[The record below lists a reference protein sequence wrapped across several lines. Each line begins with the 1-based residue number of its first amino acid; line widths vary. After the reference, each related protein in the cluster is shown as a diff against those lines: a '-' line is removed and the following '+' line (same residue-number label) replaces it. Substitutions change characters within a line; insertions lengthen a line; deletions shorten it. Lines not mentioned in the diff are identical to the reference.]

1 MVALLVVHTIAAL
14 LAPYLVR
21 RLASKAFW
29 VLSLPP
35 AATFVWALTQTG
47 AARVDPP
54 IEQYEWVPT
63 IGMELFFRLDP
74 LSWLLTLVVGG
85 IGFLV
90 LAYCSAYFSDDEPGL
105 GRFAACLVA
114 FAGAMLGL
122 VTSDDALVLYL
133 FWELTTILSYL
144 LIGHRPES
152 LSSRGAATQA
162 LVVTTFGGLAML
174 LGIILLGEQAGTY
187 RISEL
192 LVQTPT
198 DTLITAVAAALVL
211 LGAIS
216 KSALVPFHFWLP
228 GAMAAPTP
236 VSAYLHAAAMVKA
249 GIYLVAR
256 FSPSFGDVPGW
267 RWIVLVLGGATMII
281 GAYRSLRQHD
291 LKLLLAYGTVSQLGF
306 LVILVG
312 TGTANAALAGVTMLL
327 AHALYKACLFLVV
340 GAIDHATGTRD
351 LRLLSGLRRS
361 TPGLALA
368 SLVAAMSMAGLPPM
382 LGFVG
387 KEAAYGAFVDTGTAY
402 GPWVLAVLVIG
413 SMLTFA
419 YSVRFVIGAFGDVP
433 SLPDTPVHAPGP
445 VLTGVPLALALGTL
459 VAGPLSTLIE
469 PYLRA
474 YADTGSGGPA
484 DVHLGLWHGLNTAL
498 MLSLLTWAVGI
509 LLGIF
514 ATQFER
520 FQNAVPES
528 FSALGMYRFVMRSL
542 DRLSLESTGFVQR
555 GSLPLSLL
563 LILLVFVTVPGL
575 TLVLMP
581 QEWSRADIVIADN
594 PGQIATAIIMIVG
607 AIGAVRSRRRMR
619 AVLLVGVTGYG
630 TAMLF
635 LLHGG
640 PDLALT
646 QMLAETV
653 SMLVFVLVLRRL
665 AGRFDTE
672 SRGSV
677 RMARAALGTVI
688 GVIFATLALL
698 MPGMRMHTPASE
710 GMAELGQ
717 SFGGGNNIVN
727 IILVDIRAWD
737 TMGELS
743 VAVAAAT
750 GIASLIFLREENVEG
765 ARAKLSEIL
774 DRRRQAVLK
783 AAKPIPRGGR
793 QAWLP
798 EGSTLQADRR
808 SVLLEVVARL
818 VFHVI
823 IMWSLYLLFAGH
835 GGPGGGFAA
844 GLVAG
849 LAICVRYLA
858 GGRDELRAAAPV
870 MPGLLLGT
878 GLFLSA
884 GFGVASMLVG
894 GHVLQSW
901 TFDVPVPLVGDVHLV
916 TSVLF
921 DVGVYL
927 VVLGLILDILR
938 SLGAA
943 LDKQIEDE
951 QDSQRYGSE
960 SPVHAKSGG
969 FGS

>member
-1 MVALLVVHTIAAL
+1 MVALLVVHAIAAL
-14 LAPYLVR
+14 LAPMLVR
-21 RLASKAFW
+21 RVGAKAFW
-29 VLSLPP
+29 ALSVPP
-35 AATFVWALTQTG
+35 AATFAWALTQTV
-47 AARVDPP
+47 AARTSPP
-54 IEQYEWVPT
+54 IEAYDWVPT
-63 IGMELFFRLDP
+63 IGMELVFRLDP

-85 IGFLV
+85 VGFLV

-133 FWELTTILSYL
+133 FWELTTVLSYL

-152 LSSRGAATQA
+152 RSSRAAATQA

-174 LGIILLGEQAGTY
+174 VGIVMLGEQAGTY
-187 RISEL
+187 RISEML
-192 LVQTPT
+192 ANTPL
-198 DTLITAVAAALVL
+198 DTMITAVAAGLLL

-256 FSPSFGDVPGW
+256 FAPTFADVPGW
-267 RWIVLVLGGATMII
+267 RWIVLVLGGATMVI

-312 TGTANAALAGVTMLL
+312 TGTADAALAGVTMLL

-340 GAIDHATGTRD
+340 GAIDHSTGTRD
-351 LRLLSGLRRS
+351 LRKLSGLRRS
-361 TPGLALA
+361 MPGLGIA
-368 SLVAAMSMAGLPPM
+368 SVIAAMSMAGLPPM

-387 KEAAYGAFVDTGTAY
+387 KEAAYDAFVGTGTAY
-402 GPWVLAVLVIG
+402 GPWVLAVLVLG

-419 YSVRFVIGAFGDVP
+419 YSVRFVIGAFGDVR
-433 SLPDTPVHAPGP
+433 SLPDTPVHPAGP
-445 VLTGVPLALALGTL
+445 VLTGVPLTLAALTL
-459 VAGPLSTLIE
+459 LAGPVSAAFE

-474 YADTGSGGPA
+474 YSDTSAGAPA
-484 DVHLGLWHGLNTAL
+484 QVHLGLWHGVSAAL
-498 MLSLLTWAVGI
+498 ILSLITWGVGI
-509 LLGIF
+509 LLATF
-514 ATQFER
+514 AAPVER
-520 FQNAVPES
+520 AQNAVPEIG
-528 FSALGMYRFVMRSL
+528 SALVTYRFVMRSL
-542 DRLSLESTGFVQR
+542 DRLSLESTGLVQR

-563 LILLVFVTVPGL
+563 LILLVFVFVPGL
-575 TLVLMP
+575 TLVLFP
-581 QEWSRADIVIADN
+581 QEWGRADIVLADN
-594 PGQIATAIIMIVG
+594 AGQVATGVVTIVA
-607 AIGAVRSRRRMR
+607 AIGAVRSRRRLR
-619 AVLLVGVTGYG
+619 AVFLVGVTGYG

-653 SMLVFVLVLRRL
+653 SIVVFVLVLRRL
-665 AGRFDTE
+665 AGRFDAQ
-672 SRGSV
+672 SRPSV
-677 RMARAALGTVI
+677 RWARAVLGGVI
-688 GVIFATLALL
+688 GVIFAALALL
-698 MPGMRMHTPASE
+698 MPGMRMHTPASD
-710 GMAELGQ
+710 GMDVLAKT
-717 SFGGGNNIVN
+717 FGGGNNIVN

-774 DRRRQAVLK
+774 ARRR
-783 AAKPIPRGGR
+783 AAAQRQVSPMPRGGK

-798 EGSTLQADRR
+798 EGSSLQADRR

-818 VFHVI
+818 IFHVVI
-823 IMWSLYLLFAGH
+823 LWSIYLLFAGH

-858 GGRDELRAAAPV
+858 GGRDELRAAVPV
-870 MPGLLLGT
+870 MPGLLLGL

-901 TFDVPVPLVGDVHLV
+901 TFDIPVPLVGDVHIV
-916 TSVLF
+916 TSLLF

-927 VVLGLILDILR
+927 VVIGLLLDVLR

-943 LDKQIEDE
+943 LDRQIEEAEDTP
-951 QDSQRYGSE
+951 RYGLE
-960 SPVHAKSGG
+960 APLHVNAGG
-969 FGS
+969 D